1 MKKFYTLFA
10 ALTISA
16 IAFSQS
22 KDWNISNEE
31 FNALGTISATTTING
46 LTIYAAADKQT
57 VIIDANSKTLDD
69 VSYTHRLKLGGTG
82 KFAEDGSPSSR
93 VLSFDVE
100 GSGTITVLSMSSTGS
115 EDRTLK
121 IAAGTK
127 DNELGEIQSLGA
139 SLTSQSVEYKGNAEK
154 IHIYSPFSGVNIYRI
169 MFTPSTSTSVKPVVT
184 TANVVSVEYFNI
196 GGLSL
201 GNKLDILPGG
211 IYVELTKYDDGS
223 VSSKKIVKRKN

>member
-31 FNALGTISATTTING
+31 FNALDTISATTTING
-46 LTIYAAADKQT
+46 LTIYAAADKI
-57 VIIDANSKTLDD
+57 VEIDGNKKTLDD
-69 VSYTHRLKLGGTG
+69 VSYTHRLKLGGNG
-82 KFAEDGSPSSR
+82 NFAEDGSPLSR

-100 GSGTITVLSMSSTGS
+100 GSGTITVLSMSSSGK

-154 IHIYSPFSGVNIYRI
+154 IHIYSPKSGVNIYRI
-169 MFTPSTSTSVKPVVT
+169 MFTPSTSTSVKPVVS